1 MAKLKYMTV
10 PDAERRDPVSS
21 AGRVPARE
29 RRLAASGYA
38 AKMARFGA
46 LCLAGFLCAAAAG
59 VTSLALAGAASRP
72 TVVLTVSTTADV
84 VNGNVSSP
92 AALIAHPGPGGISL
106 REAIT
111 AANHASG
118 HVKITFA
125 RALAGKTLTPKTYFP
140 AFTHGNTA
148 LIGLTT
154 NGQPAVTIDGARLP
168 GRPVKPGTGMATLF
182 APFNVYASNV
192 SIMHLHITDVHNSG
206 PVIFVSAAQTPRSQH
221 QLSGDQIEFNIL
233 DPGSYQASG
242 PTSQRNVTVGIALGT
257 FGSPGAVKNGS
268 VINATIAHNVIRGFS
283 GDGIGAGPG
292 GVNCSVKGL
301 LIEDNTFA
309 NLNNAGNPAVELS
322 INFSH
327 NSITGTRIL
336 RNTFTGNWAALGL
349 TGSAQGDDNVL
360 SNTLISQNVFD
371 GNSAAL
377 DISLT
382 YGNGKGNAV
391 LNTTISNNIFTHNEP
406 HGALGIGGA
415 GGNSNN
421 NRIDGL
427 QIVNDTFAFND
438 GALVFPA
445 RLGSN
450 NQALNV
456 KVQNSIFWMNG
467 SHFGDM
473 GGPAFSM
480 TPLTIITSLIGV
492 DPLFVSAQDVHLQ
505 AGSPAIN
512 AGTASGAPTV
522 DIDNGLRDSS
532 PDIGA
537 YEFGAAPRP

>member
-1 MAKLKYMTV
+1 MTQLV
-10 PDAERRDPVSS
+10 VLCV
-21 AGRVPARE
+21 AGVV
-29 RRLAASGYA
+29 
-38 AKMARFGA
+38 
-46 LCLAGFLCAAAAG
+46 CTVAAG
-59 VTSLALAGAASRP
+59 GASIASARAAP
-72 TVVLTVSTTADV
+72 SAAILTVSTAADI

-92 AALIAHPGPGGISL
+92 AALIAHPGPDGISL

-111 AANHASG
+111 ASNRSSG
-118 HVKITFA
+118 HVTIMFA

-140 AFTHGNTA
+140 GFTRGNTA

-154 NGQPAVTIDGARLP
+154 DGQPSVTIDGARLT
-168 GRPVKPGTGMATLF
+168 GHPVSTGTGTPTLF
-182 APFNVYASNV
+182 APFSVYASNV
-192 SIMHLHITDVHNSG
+192 SIMHLHVTDVQG
-206 PVIFVSAAQTPRSQH
+206 AAAIEVSAAATPGSQH
-221 QLSGDQIEFNIL
+221 QLSGDQIEFNTL
-233 DPGSYQASG
+233 ENGGHA
-242 PTSQRNVTVGIALGT
+242 GIELGT
-257 FGSPGAVKNGS
+257 FGPPGVVKNGS

-283 GDGIGAGPG
+283 GTGINAGPG

-309 NLNNAGNPAVELS
+309 NNSTAGHPAVELS

-336 RNTFTGNWAALGL
+336 RNTFTGNWTGLSL

-382 YGNGKGNAV
+382 YGNANGNAV
-391 LNTTISNNIFTHNEP
+391 LNTTVSNNVFTRNAPYE
-406 HGALGIGGA
+406 AIGIGGA
-415 GGNSNN
+415 GGNSHN
-421 NRIDGL
+421 NRIDGI
-427 QIVNDTFAFND
+427 QIVNDTFAFNTG
-438 GALVFPA
+438 GALVFPVV
-445 RLGSN
+445 LGSN
-450 NQALNV
+450 NQTSNV

-467 SHFGDM
+467 NHFGDM
-473 GGPAFSM
+473 GGPAFS
-480 TPLTIITSLIGV
+480 PASLTVITSLIGV
-492 DPLFVSAQDVHLQ
+492 DPLFVSAQDLHLQ

-522 DIDNGLRDSS
+522 DIDNGQRDNS

>member
-1 MAKLKYMTV
+1 MGSAV
-10 PDAERRDPVSS
+10 RRF
-21 AGRVPARE
+21 
-29 RRLAASGYA
+29 RRGV
-38 AKMARFGA
+38 KTTRFFV
-46 LCLAGFLCAAAAG
+46 LCLAGVVCAAAAAG
-59 VTSLALAGAASRP
+59 ASLAFAGAAPSAGI
-72 TVVLTVSTTADV
+72 LTVSTTGDV
-84 VNGNVSSP
+84 VNGNISSP
-92 AALIAHPGPGGISL
+92 AALIAHPGPDGISL

-111 AANHASG
+111 ASNRTSG
-118 HVKITFA
+118 HMTITFA
-125 RALAGKTLTPKTYFP
+125 RALAGKTLTPKTFFP
-140 AFTHGNTA
+140 AFTRGNTA

-168 GRPVKPGTGMATLF
+168 GRPVSPGTGMATLF

-192 SIMHLHITDVHNSG
+192 SIMHLHITDVHRG
-206 PVIFVSAAQTPRSQH
+206 PVILVSAAATPRSQH

-257 FGSPGAVKNGS
+257 FGDGPRAVKNGS
-268 VINATIAHNVIRGFS
+268 VINATIAHNVFRDLT
-283 GDGIGAGPG
+283 GDGINAGPG

-309 NLNNAGNPAVELS
+309 NISNAGNPAVELS

-336 RNTFTGNWAALGL
+336 RNTFTGNWAGVTL

-382 YGNGKGNAV
+382 YGNANGNAV
-391 LNTTISNNIFTHNEP
+391 LNTTISNNVFTRNAP
-406 HGALGIGGA
+406 HGAIGIGGA
-415 GGNSNN
+415 GGNSHN
-421 NRIDGL
+421 NRIDRL

-438 GALVFPA
+438 GALVFQPV
-445 RLGSN
+445 LGSN
-450 NQALNV
+450 NQTVNV

-473 GGPAFSM
+473 GGPAFS
-480 TPLTIITSLIGV
+480 PASLTVITSLMGV

-522 DIDNGLRDSS
+522 DIDNGLRDNS